1 MVEHLSRRWTAAPLL
16 ALSALVAAGCSD
28 SADPTSPAVSDALTT
43 NVPGT
48 FAAGS
53 VRSGAVYL
61 ATNASGPNE
70 VLVFQR
76 AADGSLTAGAPV
88 ATGGDG
94 TGSGLGN
101 QGALALTKNGRIL
114 LVVNAGSDNISS
126 FRVTPGGLELADMAP
141 SGGGQPIS
149 VTVHG
154 NLVYVLNAGSPNSIS
169 ALRLGNDGS
178 LDPIAGSSR
187 PLSGASVGPAQV
199 GFSPDG
205 KVLAVTEK
213 GTNLITTYS
222 VGPDGLASGPTSFP
236 SATPTPFGFAFDKKG
251 HLIVS
256 EAVGGAMDASAA
268 SSYAVSSDG
277 SLSVIDGALPTTE
290 TAACWIAIS
299 ANSRF
304 AYTTNTGSGTVS
316 GLSIDHG
323 GNLALLD
330 ADGVTGDAG
339 AGTRPIDAAF
349 SSGGRYLYVLA
360 SGTSEIAVFAIDAH
374 GGLTKLPGA
383 SLPAGAN
390 GMAAW

>member
-1 MVEHLSRRWTAAPLL
+1 MVAHLSRRWIAGPLL
-16 ALSALVAAGCSD
+16 TLSAVAAAGCSD
-28 SADPTSPAVSDALTT
+28 TADPTSPALSDAITA
-43 NVPGT
+43 N
-48 FAAGS
+48 AAGGHGAAS

-61 ATNASGPNE
+61 MTNAAGPNE
-70 VLVFQR
+70 VLVFHR

-101 QGALALTKNGRIL
+101 QGALALTNNGRIL
-114 LVVNAGSDNISS
+114 LVVNAGSDNVSS
-126 FRVTPGGLELADMAP
+126 FRVTPGGLELAAVAS
-141 SGGGQPIS
+141 SGGDQPIS
-149 VTVHG
+149 LTVHG

-187 PLSGASVGPAQV
+187 PLSGANVGPAQV

-205 KVLAVTEK
+205 NVLAVTEK

-222 VGPDGLASGPTSFP
+222 VGPDGLASAPTSFS
-236 SATPTPFGFAFDKKG
+236 SATPTPFGFSFDRKG

-256 EAVGGAMDASAA
+256 EAVGGATDAATV

-277 SLSVIDGALPTTE
+277 SLTIIDGAVPTTE

-304 AYTTNTGSGTVS
+304 AYTTNTGSGTLS
-316 GLSIDHG
+316 GFSIDHG
-323 GNLALLD
+323 GNLTLLD

-339 AGTRPIDAAF
+339 TGSRPLDAAF

-360 SGTSEIAVFAIDAH
+360 SGASEIVVFAIDAH
-374 GGLTKLPGA
+374 GGLTELPGV

-390 GMAAW
+390 GMAAQ